1 MAGKPGRSGGSRAN
15 TGGARPGAGRKPA
28 KPTFLD
34 IAATD
39 DPRIFLSRVMAN
51 DAADMRLRLEAAKA
65 LMPFTH
71 CKAELC
77 KKDQAQVAA
86 KKAGT
91 GRFGASPSPVRLVK

>member
-28 KPTFLD
+28 EPVFLD

-39 DPRIFLSRVMAN
+39 DPLIFLRRVMQN
-51 DAADMRLRLEAAKA
+51 DAADMKLRLSAATA
-65 LMPFTH
+65 LMPFVH
-71 CKAELC
+71 AKKAEGV
-77 KKDQAQVAA
+77 KDQKQDAA

-91 GRFGASPSPVRLVK
+91 GRFGASPPPVRLVK

>member
-34 IAATD
+34 IDATD
-39 DPRIFLSRVMAN
+39 DPLIFLSRVMQN
-51 DAADMRLRLEAAKA
+51 DDADMRLRLAAA
-65 LMPFTH
+65 IAMMPFTH
-71 CKAELC
+71 SKAELG

-86 KKAGT
+86 KKAGA
-91 GRFGASPSPVRLVK
+91 GRFGATSPPVRLVK